1 MLRSVSF
8 SLSSLAGPLLLA
20 FALLL
25 WTGCGQ
31 GDGSEEPTYSV
42 GDPISDASVAVFV
55 SSSYGTD
62 TLSAQRFQQQLSF
75 VEQRTSPTEREDLN
89 MHREVVKQYVQF
101 HVLRG
106 KAQEESEPPTVDS
119 AQIASRLASLRQRF
133 QSQRQDPNQTLEDYV
148 AAQGITM
155 DSLRQSLRQQII
167 RQAEQQ
173 EMQRIQQELAQS
185 ASSPSADE
193 LQQYSEE
200 NARIGAQHILLQI
213 EEGAPQS
220 VEDSIRQRAQVL
232 LDSAKQADV
241 DFAALARRHSE
252 GPSASQG
259 GNLGLF
265 GRGEMVKPFSDAAY
279 TLSDS
284 GDVYDEPVRT
294 QFGYHVI
301 RLTNPGE
308 PLDTTQARRQMM
320 QERRRDAIESGLD
333 DMMKGVTVRLNPDV
347 VDAGLLDAPD
357 AS

>member
-8 SLSSLAGPLLLA
+8 SRSSVAGPLLLTLV
-20 FALLL
+20 LLL

-31 GDGSEEPTYSV
+31 SNDSEEPSYSV
-42 GDPISDASVAVFV
+42 GEPLSDGSVALLV
-55 SSSYGTD
+55 SSSYGSD

-75 VEQRTSPTEREDLN
+75 VEQRTPPSEREGMNL
-89 MHREVVKQYVQF
+89 HREVVQQYVQF

-106 KAQEESEPPTVDS
+106 KAQEESEPPTIDS
-119 AQIASRLASLRQRF
+119 AQVASRLESLRERF
-133 QSQRQDPNQTLEDYV
+133 QSQRQDPNQTLEDYI

-173 EMQRIQQELAQS
+173 EMQRIQQDLSQS
-185 ASSPSADE
+185 ASSPSPDE

-200 NARIGAQHILLQI
+200 NARIGAQHILLKT

-220 VEDSIRQRAQVL
+220 VEDSVRQRAQAL
-232 LDSAKQADV
+232 IDSAEQAGV
-241 DFAALARRHSE
+241 DFAELARRHSE

-265 GRGEMVKPFSDAAY
+265 GRSDMVKPFADAAY

-308 PLDTTQARRQMM
+308 PLDTTQARREMM

-333 DMMKGVTVRLNPDV
+333 EMMKNVTVRINPDV
-347 VDAGLLDAPD
+347 VDAGLLEEPD